1 MQLLVVDDEPRLL
14 AMLERGLKAQGFDVT
29 VASSADRALALAR
42 TDVPALAILDVN
54 MPGPNGFELLEAL
67 RGVAPGLP
75 VIMLTARSDVEDRI
89 HGLELGAVDYVVKP
103 FAFRELTA
111 RIRAQ
116 LRRESD
122 QPTEILRVGE
132 VRLDVYRREVESPE
146 GMFALSDREFSLLA
160 FLMRGVGQVFTRQQ
174 LAAGAWDA
182 IADVRSNMVDVY
194 VAYLRAKLGPD
205 AIETVRGVGYRM
217 PAR

>member
-14 AMLERGLKAQGFDVT
+14 AMLERGLTAQGFDVT

-42 TDVPALAILDVN
+42 ADMPALAILDVN

-182 IADVRSNMVDVY
+182 IADVRSNVVDVY

>member
-42 TDVPALAILDVN
+42 ADMPALAILDVN

>member
-14 AMLERGLKAQGFDVT
+14 AMLERGLTAQGFDVT

>member
-14 AMLERGLKAQGFDVT
+14 AMLERGLTAQGFDVT

-182 IADVRSNMVDVY
+182 IADVRSNVVDVY

>member
-1 MQLLVVDDEPRLL
+1 MHLLVVDDEPRLL
-14 AMLERGLKAQGFDVT
+14 AMLERGLGAQGFDVT
-29 VASSADRALALAR
+29 VASSADEALALAR
-42 TDVPALAILDVN
+42 ADAPALAILDVN

-116 LRRESD
+116 LRRETD

-132 VRLDVYRREVESPE
+132 LRLDVYRREVESPR
-146 GMFALSDREFSLLA
+146 GMFVLSDREFSLLA
-160 FLMRGVGQVFTRQQ
+160 FLMRGAGQVFTRQQ
-174 LAAGAWDA
+174 LAAGAWDTLG
-182 IADVRSNMVDVY
+182 DVRSNMVDVY
-194 VAYLRAKLGPD
+194 VAYLRSKLGAD

-217 PAR
+217 PVR

>member
-14 AMLERGLKAQGFDVT
+14 AMLERGLTAQGFDVT

-42 TDVPALAILDVN
+42 ADMPALAILDVN